1 MDHVDEEL
9 SQDLQQFFSNEAK
22 NSSMVL
28 SYKDSSCFIFRGNDI
43 GIFSQQHDHQQI
55 KLSHTSKMVLK
66 DGRHLRQAIP
76 YLDESS
82 ILLVDSDN
90 QVSQLDLEREQIVN
104 EWNVGKDDPCKY
116 QNINDIV

>member
-1 MDHVDEEL
+1 M
-9 SQDLQQFFSNEAK
+9 
-22 NSSMVL
+22 
-28 SYKDSSCFIFRGNDI
+28 I
-43 GIFSQQHDHQQI
+43 
-55 KLSHTSKMVLK
+55 LK
-66 DGRHLRQAIP
+66 DGKQLRQAIP

-116 QNINDIV
+116 QDINGIV

>member
-1 MDHVDEEL
+1 MDEEL

-43 GIFSQQHDHQQI
+43 GIFSQQYDHQQI
-55 KLSHTSKMVLK
+55 KLSHTSKMILK